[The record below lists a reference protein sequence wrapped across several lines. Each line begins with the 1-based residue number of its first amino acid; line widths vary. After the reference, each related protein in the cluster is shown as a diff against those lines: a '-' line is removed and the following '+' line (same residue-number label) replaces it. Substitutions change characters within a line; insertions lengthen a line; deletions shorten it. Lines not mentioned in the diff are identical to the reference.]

1 MKTSTATNAIATA
14 VLIVLLFVTGGVL
27 VSLFIPK
34 PPETTP
40 VEPEKPYA
48 PLCPDVIPKPEPKPA
63 PKPVKPKPTP
73 NIIGPLKP
81 TPSGPAVTAW
91 ELWMSEHSKTC
102 PECGGFPDHGMCVE
116 AFTKFQAA
124 LRADRPAEIP
134 EPDPMPEVKPAEAE
148 PQQTYRSA
156 PRRRGL
162 FQRIF
167 GR

>member
-1 MKTSTATNAIATA
+1 MKNALTVFAIC
-14 VLIVLLFVTGGVL
+14 VL
-27 VSLFIPK
+27 VVVIGSSIAAMLAK

-40 VEPEKPYA
+40 VVEPEKPVD
-48 PLCPDVIPKPEPKPA
+48 PPA
-63 PKPVKPKPTP
+63 PKPTP

-102 PECGGFPDHGMCVE
+102 HECGGFPDHGMCVE

-124 LRADRPAEIP
+124 LRADRPMEIP
-134 EPDPMPEVKPAEAE
+134 EPDPMPEVEKPKEAE
-148 PQQTYRSA
+148 PQPVYRSA

-162 FQRIF
+162 FGWR
-167 GR
+167 RR